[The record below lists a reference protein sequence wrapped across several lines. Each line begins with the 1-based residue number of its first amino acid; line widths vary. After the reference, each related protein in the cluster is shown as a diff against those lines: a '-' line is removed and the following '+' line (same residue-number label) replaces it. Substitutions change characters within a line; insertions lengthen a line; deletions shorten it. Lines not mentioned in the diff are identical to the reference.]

1 MNCLGHVAHE
11 RPLRAKNSYS
21 TTDRGSAFAYQSAT
35 DSISAEIASV
45 NENHVHL
52 GPKPLRFKQFFVVKL

>member
-1 MNCLGHVAHE
+1 MNGRFAPRTVIQQLIEFSV
-11 RPLRAKNSYS
+11 
-21 TTDRGSAFAYQSAT
+21 FAYQSAT

-52 GPKPLRFKQFFVVKL
+52 GPKLP